1 MSGFGINPYTPNQG
15 DVGFDFGSHEWDPCE
30 LENGIYDI
38 RLNAHAPESYSFKI
52 TKTNAETDAET
63 YAETDAE
70 TDAETQG
77 HYLIEIPTEHELKT
91 HSKFNSFAGNIQLIN
106 NNIGKPL
113 FIDGLGLDVGQM
125 MIKFERVDADGNI
138 YKLTCDSAPA
148 NGGGGMSGRGSHK
161 QRMNTRRR
169 SRRRRRRTYQK
180 KRVSSK
186 RYRRRSVRSRK
197 N

>member
-1 MSGFGINPYTPNQG
+1 MS
-15 DVGFDFGSHEWDPCE
+15 DVEFDFGSHEWDPCE

-38 RLNAHAPESYSFKI
+38 RLNADAPESYSFKI
-52 TKTNAETDAET
+52 TKI
-63 YAETDAE
+63 E

-77 HYLIEIPTEHELKT
+77 HYSIEIPTEHELKT
-91 HSKFNSFAGNIQLIN
+91 YSRLKLVAGTLDLIN
-106 NNIGKPL
+106 TNIGEPL
-113 FIDGLGLDVGQM
+113 FIDGHGLEVGEM

-169 SRRRRRRTYQK
+169 SRRRRRTYQK